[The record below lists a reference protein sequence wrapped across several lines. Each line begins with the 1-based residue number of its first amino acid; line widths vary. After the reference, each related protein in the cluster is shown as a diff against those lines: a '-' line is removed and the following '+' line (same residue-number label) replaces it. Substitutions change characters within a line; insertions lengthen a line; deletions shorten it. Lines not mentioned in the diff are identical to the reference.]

1 MLEDCFRGML
11 AKFVGIKSKKLL
23 FRPLLQGLIEQLCRP
38 PLCAMFDAPHIN
50 IQ

>member
-11 AKFVGIKSKKLL
+11 AKFVGIKPKKLFL
-23 FRPLLQGLIEQLCRP
+23 RSLLQGLIVQLCRP
-38 PLCAMFDAPHIN
+38 PLFAMFNAPHIN